1 MKAET
6 MKAEISD
13 FSLHISPFV
22 RRSAAVT
29 FLVLGLMAL
38 THRQADAQVAA
49 EKISIS
55 YPSVSS
61 TGGVVPWIAKER
73 GFFAANGVD
82 AELIYTSGALSMQAL
97 IGGSVEMVLGSIFDP
112 LSAIVGGGDVVVIG
126 SFNNSPPYV
135 MAARPEVRE
144 VKDLRGRKVGVRSL
158 TGPATATTQW
168 ILEENGLDLKRDVQI
183 LRVGGTAVRVAAL
196 KDGQIDAALID
207 EAVAHQA
214 RQNGLNIL
222 HLKGLPQ
229 IHTGVYARRSRLTQ
243 KEGLLVSTLRALREA
258 AVYMK
263 ANKSGAVQVIQKI
276 MKMNDRHVAE
286 TSYDILRESVVTDP
300 RIPADVIQQSVKLAM
315 RSDPRVKNIDIGKA
329 ADMRIANRVMEAA
342 K

>member
-1 MKAET
+1 MKHFAWTLFLIAALLALVPAET
-6 MKAEISD
+6 
-13 FSLHISPFV
+13 
-22 RRSAAVT
+22 T
-29 FLVLGLMAL
+29 
-38 THRQADAQVAA
+38 AQTAR
-49 EKISIS
+49 EKMSIS

-73 GFFAANGVD
+73 GFFIKQGID

-97 IGGSVEMVLGSIFDP
+97 IGGSVELVLGSIFDP
-112 LSAIVGGGDVVVIG
+112 LSAIAGGGDVVVIG

-135 MAARPEVRE
+135 MAVRPDIRS

-158 TGPATATTQW
+158 TGPATATTQF
-168 ILEENGLDLKRDVQI
+168 ILEENGLDAKKDVQI

-214 RQNGLNIL
+214 KQSGLNIL
-222 HLKGLPQ
+222 HLEGVPQ
-229 IHTGVYARRSRLTQ
+229 IHTGVYARRSALQ
-243 KEGLLVSTLRALREA
+243 PKEAALVSALRALREA

-263 ANKSGAVQVIQKI
+263 SDRAGTVQVIQKI
-276 MKMNDRHVAE
+276 MKMSDKRVAE
-286 TSYDILRESVVTDP
+286 TTYDILRESVVTDP
-300 RIPADVIQQSVKLAM
+300 RITLDVFQQSTKLAM
-315 RSDPRVKNIDIGKA
+315 RSDPRVKNVDVSKGV
-329 ADMRIANRVMEAA
+329 DMRIANKVMETG